1 MSDFWQFFSG
11 RLATVKQPLF
21 RLREL
26 ETYPQESW
34 QPLFDAKI
42 LVRAGD
48 PESIVDARGVEL
60 TIRRSGESIFGIDE
74 SEEVPAI
81 HPLEPADVVH
91 YSVSVS
97 ALLKKLRQANS
108 IKGNGRNKANGL
120 YYLGNKSLPDTGD
133 CRVYLAIGCGSSETM
148 EARLHALAD
157 PTSAA
162 VVVLPEDIGMG
173 HNAKLSSLGVFVA
186 TLDTDFAIHW
196 PQNIQLS
203 PHMQNT
209 VNRELVGKVDE
220 GFKQMGVNMS
230 ELKGENDLLK
240 SALADKMTHLANE
253 VEPEYYTWMMHVLA
267 TGSVSG
273 AAKLVGMAN
282 STFTD
287 KLKTYRA
294 RGGVY
299 ETLFQIHEVRRRT
312 MGTKKVERYND
323 MYAAH
328 QESESSSDSDLL
340 RDVFEAFRDQNSA
353 NWDAI
358 RSEMLEVLQ
367 DVVP

>member
-1 MSDFWQFFSG
+1 MSDFWQFFFG

-26 ETYPQESW
+26 ESFPDEPW
-34 QPLFDAKI
+34 QPLLDAKM

-48 PESIVDARGVEL
+48 PESIVDTRGVEL
-60 TIRRSGESIFGIDE
+60 TIRRSGENIFGIDE
-74 SEEVPAI
+74 SEEVPAL
-81 HPLEPADVVH
+81 HPLEAADVVH
-91 YSVSVS
+91 YSVSIS
-97 ALLKKLRQANS
+97 ALLKMLRQTNA
-108 IKGNGRNKANGL
+108 IKGGSSKEANGL
-120 YYLGNKSLPDTGD
+120 LYVGNKSSAETGD
-133 CRVYLAIGCGSSETM
+133 CRVYLALGCSSPESM

-162 VVVLPEDIGMG
+162 VVVFPQDMGMG
-173 HNAKLSSLGVFVA
+173 HSAKLSNIGVFVA
-186 TLDTDFAIHW
+186 TLDADFAIHW

-209 VNRELVGKVDE
+209 INRQLVGKIDA
-220 GFKQMGVNMS
+220 GFKQVGVNIS

-240 SALADKMTHLANE
+240 SALADKMAYLANE

-287 KLKTYRA
+287 KLRAYRA

-328 QESESSSDSDLL
+328 QQSESSSDSDLL
-340 RDVFEAFRDQNSA
+340 REVFEAFRDQNST

>member
-1 MSDFWQFFSG
+1 MEIKRHYRPEKVKKYEARWYVEKRLKCRFFATEAEREQF
-11 RLATVKQPLF
+11 
-21 RLREL
+21 
-26 ETYPQESW
+26 
-34 QPLFDAKI
+34 
-42 LVRAGD
+42 
-48 PESIVDARGVEL
+48 
-60 TIRRSGESIFGIDE
+60 IDE
-74 SEEVPAI
+74 FQEQLSQNGTSLLLGFDPA
-81 HPLEPADVVH
+81 
-91 YSVSVS
+91 
-97 ALLKKLRQANS
+97 KMRRWQ
-108 IKGNGRNKANGL
+108 
-120 YYLGNKSLPDTGD
+120 
-133 CRVYLAIGCGSSETM
+133 
-148 EARLHALAD
+148 EA
-157 PTSAA
+157 S
-162 VVVLPEDIGMG
+162 
-173 HNAKLSSLGVFVA
+173 

-209 VNRELVGKVDE
+209 LNRELVAKVDA
-220 GFKQMGVNMS
+220 GFKQVGVNMS

-287 KLKTYRA
+287 KLKAYRA

-299 ETLFQIHEVRRRT
+299 ETLFKIHEVRRRT
-312 MGTKKVERYND
+312 MGTKKMERYND

-328 QESESSSDSDLL
+328 QQSESSNDSDLL
-340 RDVFEAFRDQNSA
+340 REVFEALREQNSGNWA
-353 NWDAI
+353 NI

>member
-1 MSDFWQFFSG
+1 MSDFWQFFFG

-26 ETYPQESW
+26 ETFPEESW
-34 QPLFDAKI
+34 QPLLDAKI

-60 TIRRSGESIFGIDE
+60 TIRRSGESVFGIDE
-74 SEEVPAI
+74 SEEVPAL
-81 HPLEPADVVH
+81 HPVEAADVVH
-91 YSVSVS
+91 YNVSVS
-97 ALLKKLRQANS
+97 ALLKMLRQANS
-108 IKGNGRNKANGL
+108 IKGSGSKDENGL
-120 YYLGNKSLPDTGD
+120 YYIGNKSSAETGD
-133 CRVYLAIGCGSSETM
+133 CRTYLALGCGSSETM

-157 PTSAA
+157 HTSAA
-162 VVVLPEDIGMG
+162 VVVLPQDMGIGRS
-173 HNAKLSSLGVFVA
+173 AKLSGLGVFNT
-186 TLDTDFAIHW
+186 TLDADFEIHW

-203 PHMQNT
+203 PQMQNT
-209 VNRELVGKVDE
+209 VNRELITKVNA
-220 GFKQMGVNMS
+220 GFKQVGVNMS
-230 ELKGENDLLK
+230 QLKGENDLLK
-240 SALADKMTHLANE
+240 SALADKITHLANE

-282 STFTD
+282 STFSD
-287 KLKTYRA
+287 KLKSYRA

-328 QESESSSDSDLL
+328 QQSESSSDSDLL

>member
-1 MSDFWQFFSG
+1 MSDFWQFFFA
-11 RLATVKQPLF
+11 RLAAVKQPLF
-21 RLREL
+21 GLREL
-26 ETYPQESW
+26 EDYSHEAW
-34 QPLFDAKI
+34 QPLLDAKI

-81 HPLEPADVVH
+81 HPLGAADVVH
-91 YSVSVS
+91 YSVSVY

-108 IKGNGRNKANGL
+108 IKGGGSNETSGL
-120 YYLGNKSLPDTGD
+120 YYIGNKSSAETGD
-133 CRVYLAIGCGSSETM
+133 CRVYLALGCSSPETM

-162 VVVLPEDIGMG
+162 VVVLPQDIGMG
-173 HNAKLSSLGVFVA
+173 HSAKLSSIGVFVA
-186 TLDTDFAIHW
+186 TLDADFAIHW

-209 VNRELVGKVDE
+209 DNRELVAKVDA
-220 GFKQMGVNMS
+220 GFKQVGVNMS

-240 SALADKMTHLANE
+240 SALADKMAYLANE

-287 KLKTYRA
+287 KLKAYRA

-328 QESESSSDSDLL
+328 QQSESSSDSDLL
-340 RDVFEAFRDQNSA
+340 REVFEALREQNRG
-353 NWDAI
+353 NWDNI
-358 RSEMLEVLQ
+358 RDELLEILK
-367 DVVP
+367 DHVP